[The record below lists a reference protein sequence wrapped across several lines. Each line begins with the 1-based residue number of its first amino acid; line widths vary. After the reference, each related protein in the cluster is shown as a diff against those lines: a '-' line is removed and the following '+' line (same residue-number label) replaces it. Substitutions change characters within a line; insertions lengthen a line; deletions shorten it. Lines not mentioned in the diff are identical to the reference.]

1 MDGGLAMSGH
11 APEFPTIAGRVRR
24 WLEEGSDLGLSA
36 VMLGLSVLTFASAL
50 AAAAFIS
57 I

>member
-1 MDGGLAMSGH
+1 MSGH
-11 APEFPTIAGRVRR
+11 APEFPTFAGRVRR
-24 WLEEGSDLGLSA
+24 WIEEGSDLGLSA
-36 VMLGLSVLTFASAL
+36 VLLGLSVLTFASAL

>member
-11 APEFPTIAGRVRR
+11 APEFPTFAGRVRR

-36 VMLGLSVLTFASAL
+36 VMLALAVLT
-50 AAAAFIS
+50 AATAVACAAFIS